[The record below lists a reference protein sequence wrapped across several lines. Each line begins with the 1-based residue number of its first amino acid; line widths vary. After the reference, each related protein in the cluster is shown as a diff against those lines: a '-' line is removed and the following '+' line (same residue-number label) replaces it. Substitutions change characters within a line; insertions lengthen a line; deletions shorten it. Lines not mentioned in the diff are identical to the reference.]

1 MHSAAI
7 LVAVIAACALGCGQR
22 ATTTVATDAPTREIY
37 LADAKEKQTVFKAG
51 AASAVVTPPMGTHI
65 AGDAK
70 NRRFTGIHDD
80 IFAKAVVLDDGAT
93 PVAFVAVDCIG
104 LPYPT
109 VQRIR
114 RAAVEKLSGIT
125 LPEERIIVSS
135 THTHA
140 GPDVI
145 GIWGPDET
153 TSGVDPAY
161 LDHLVEV
168 AAEQVAK
175 AAAARRPATL
185 HVAET
190 ESGEGWVVNDCEP
203 GEVDRSVVV
212 LQCLDEAGVNIA
224 TLTNFACHPTCVDGT
239 VSEVSADYIGAF
251 YKEMSA
257 LYPGE
262 HLFLQGAIGGW
273 IQPITPE
280 RTFAL
285 AEDYGK
291 RFAAD
296 VLAAMDQMNPV
307 DDTTMRFANKVFTI
321 PVANEGFKQLS
332 ALGIV
337 DRPMGD
343 TVETEVAWIAIGPV
357 QIATHPGETSPIHG
371 WKTKE
376 LMDSGPKMVVGL
388 GLDELGYILKPEYF
402 DGDTMPHAE
411 YLVSMSPG
419 PEAGPAMMTA
429 LESIIP

>member
-1 MHSAAI
+1 MSAN
-7 LVAVIAACALGCGQR
+7 R
-22 ATTTVATDAPTREIY
+22 ATHPFLV
-37 LADAKEKQTVFKAG
+37 G
-51 AASAVVTPPMGTHI
+51 AASTTIDPDAGAFI
-65 AGDAK
+65 AGDRK
-70 NRRFTGIHDD
+70 NRQFTGVHDD
-80 IFAKAVVLDDGAT
+80 LYLKSVVFDDGAT
-93 PVAFVAVDCIG
+93 PIALVAVDCIG
-104 LPYPT
+104 LPYPV
-109 VQRIR
+109 VQQIR
-114 RAAVEKLSGIT
+114 QAVAKKVQNIA
-125 LPEERIIVSS
+125 LPKDRVIVVSS
-135 THTHA
+135 HTHA

-145 GIWGPDET
+145 GIWGPDDT
-153 TSGVDPAY
+153 TSGVDPKY
-161 LDHLVEV
+161 VDRLVETASTQV
-168 AAEQVAK
+168 AAATVSRQ
-175 AAAARRPATL
+175 PATL
-185 HVAET
+185 RFAET
-190 ESGEGWVVNDCEP
+190 ESGEGWVVNDCEA
-203 GEVDRSVVV
+203 GVVDRSVVV
-212 LQCLDEAGVNIA
+212 LQCLDADGANIA
-224 TLTNFACHPTCVDGT
+224 TLTNFACHPTCTDGT
-239 VSEVSADYIGAF
+239 VSEVSADYVGAF
-251 YKEMSA
+251 YDEMSG

-273 IQPITPE
+273 IQPVTPE

-296 VLAAMDQMNPV
+296 VLAAMEHMNPV
-307 DDTTMRFANKVFTI
+307 EDTTMRFANKVFTI

-376 LMDSGPKMVVGL
+376 LMDSGPKLVVGL

-402 DGDTMPHAE
+402 EGDTMPYAE

-419 PEAGPAMMTA
+419 PEAGPAMMAA